1 MEKTNINENLKIGLE
16 TKIILNESLIINNN
30 ENKNK
35 EYKYLFE
42 EDSFLILKKDH
53 KSFVIAKEQGFIE
66 PYEILIFNVKIGK
79 DDIELVNYYDRCYNC
94 SKLIKFYDSINKLD
108 YKLWKVIKNQK
119 KIENDESCNYNLKK
133 GDILRFG
140 NIKLILREFCTNYIN
155 NDNNK
160 NNGAN
165 NEDKKDKNENI
176 ENNNNRNNNGKS
188 VHKSQNFRNNS
199 SNMYTNYKIIENE
212 IQYTLL
218 LENNPK
224 EKCKICKNSFKS
236 NNDPL
241 IKLCQCEEYVHFNC
255 KKKEMDNNKNIK
267 NEEEGIYTIKT
278 HCPKCKKFIP
288 SHFVI
293 KDKNIFELYQLVDNP
308 FKNSENYLLFE
319 ALDFLDA
326 NNEYKKYI
334 FYINLEQKFN
344 KKKFISQILI
354 GGNKMEIDKIQKN
367 KNNDKYIFLK
377 IPDTNFSELA
387 VIECKLKEKTLI
399 LKNINDTYN
408 TLVLESKYKIKKNE
422 KLLLESGNLEIEASL
437 INENKFK
444 EIKNVNIDKRMEFQ
458 KDK

>member
-16 TKIILNESLIINNN
+16 TKIIVNESLIINNN

-119 KIENDESCNYNLKK
+119 KIENDESSSYNLKK

-218 LENNPK
+218 LENNLK

-334 FYINLEQKFN
+334 FYINFEQKFN
-344 KKKFISQILI
+344 KKQILI
-354 GGNKMEIDKIQKN
+354 GGDKMEIDKIQKN
-367 KNNDKYIFLK
+367 KYNDKYIFLK

-387 VIECKLKEKTLI
+387 VIECNLKEKTLI
-399 LKNINDTYN
+399 LKNISDTYN
-408 TLVLESKYKIKKNE
+408 TLVLESKYKIKKND

-444 EIKNVNIDKRMEFQ
+444 EIKNVNIEKRMEFQ
-458 KDK
+458 KGK